1 MGGIVLKLEDT
12 SPFVRY
18 IRYLDVDKT
27 TKFELFVAYDARM
40 FYTLDGTG
48 CIVVNG
54 TEYIMN
60 TSSVLI
66 IAPGIPYQIS
76 SLEDGAAKYIAVN
89 FDYTQDFSHLNL
101 PVHLSRILSFKHSEI
116 LRKSDFEDV
125 EEFNGILYIP
135 NIKKIEK
142 HLVKA
147 EYEYSHKVICC
158 RTQVNAYF
166 SHCLANCVRSL
177 TFNDFFS
184 QNANYKTEKVL
195 TYIHEH
201 YNENLTNKKLG
212 EIFSFHPNYLNHM
225 IKTHTGSSLHQY
237 ILHIQI
243 MNAARLLEEGQTSVA
258 EAAEKTGFCDIST
271 FSKHFKRIMGET
283 PIRYK
288 NKLV

>member
-1 MGGIVLKLEDT
+1 M
-12 SPFVRY
+12 
-18 IRYLDVDKT
+18 
-27 TKFELFVAYDARM
+27 
-40 FYTLDGTG
+40 
-48 CIVVNG
+48 
-54 TEYIMN
+54 
-60 TSSVLI
+60 
-66 IAPGIPYQIS
+66 
-76 SLEDGAAKYIAVN
+76 
-89 FDYTQDFSHLNL
+89 
-101 PVHLSRILSFKHSEI
+101 
-116 LRKSDFEDV
+116 
-125 EEFNGILYIP
+125 
-135 NIKKIEK
+135 
-142 HLVKA
+142 
-147 EYEYSHKVICC
+147 
-158 RTQVNAYF
+158 
-166 SHCLANCVRSL
+166 RSL